1 MTSQPVLVLI
11 RGLSGSG
18 KSTLAQ
24 TLCKIFPNLRHIEN
38 DMYRKRVGPDGHYQ
52 YQYSFDD
59 YNEVRRRSLEDVKH
73 CLSQGDS
80 VVVSNVMTSTKTMEM
95 YTSLPYRHV
104 ILRTTGEYEPVEEI
118 PLADRERM
126 RSMFEDVPGEII
138 LGNLDDVSIEDIR
151 KLIYPED

>member
-1 MTSQPVLVLI
+1 MASQPVLILI

-24 TLCKIFPNLRHIEN
+24 TLCKIFPNLRHFEN
-38 DMYRKRVGPDGHYQ
+38 DMYRKVGPDGQ

-59 YNEVRRRSLEDVKH
+59 YNEVRRRSLADVTH

-80 VVVSNVMTSTKTMEM
+80 VVVSNVMTSAKTMEM
-95 YTSLPYRHV
+95 YTNLPYRHV
-104 ILRTTGEYEPVEEI
+104 ILRTTGEYEPVEDV

-126 RSMFEDVPGEII
+126 RNMFEDVPGEIV
-138 LGNLDDVSIEDIR
+138 LGNMDDVSIADIR